1 VHLAPAG
8 HHPDT
13 EVPLNAPIPIVAL
26 DVATRSEAEALLDR
40 LEGSADFVKVGL
52 QLFTA
57 AGPEVV
63 RALQR
68 RGCRIFLDLKLHDI
82 PNTVAGAVRSAASL
96 GVQLVTVHAVGGAA
110 MLRAARDAAE
120 APDGP
125 ELLAVTVLTSHS
137 AAEIGE
143 AWGRSEITVGD
154 EVERLARMA
163 AGAGIDG
170 VVASVHEIDA
180 VRRAAPGI
188 RVLTPGIRLA
198 GDAPGDQ
205 ARIATPAQAASAGA
219 RWIIL
224 GRAVT
229 AAADPAAALERARTE
244 LAATLR

>member
-1 VHLAPAG
+1 
-8 HHPDT
+8 
-13 EVPLNAPIPIVAL
+13 
-26 DVATRSEAEALLDR
+26 
-40 LEGSADFVKVGL
+40 
-52 QLFTA
+52 
-57 AGPEVV
+57 
-63 RALQR
+63 
-68 RGCRIFLDLKLHDI
+68 
-82 PNTVAGAVRSAASL
+82 VAGAVRSAASL
-96 GVQLVTVHAVGGAA
+96 GVQLLTVHASGGAA

-125 ELLAVTVLTSHS
+125 GLLAVTVLTSLS

-143 AWGRSEITVGD
+143 GWGRAEITVPD

-180 VRRAAPGI
+180 VRRAAPGLH
-188 RVLTPGIRLA
+188 VLAPGIRLA

-229 AAADPAAALERARTE
+229 AAADPAAALDRVRNE
-244 LAATLR
+244 LAAALR